1 VPLILSIKQRNGECG
16 EGDYHVK
23 LHSRRASLVSEFCL
37 NKRENEIPNMEA
49 AEKLLRRTMAPL
61 DFAETT
67 VTLIDAEGTG
77 DESILQFDPKQD

>member
-1 VPLILSIKQRNGECG
+1 
-16 EGDYHVK
+16 
-23 LHSRRASLVSEFCL
+23 
-37 NKRENEIPNMEA
+37 MEA